1 MIWKASKFICC
12 RQKALHISFMPR
24 LAIQKDENKVLK
36 ECLTNLR
43 QDRQKDAKMMHDLLL
58 HSRELYLESINRITQ
73 KSSS

>member
-1 MIWKASKFICC
+1 
-12 RQKALHISFMPR
+12 MPR

-58 HSRELYLESINRITQ
+58 HSKELYLESINRITQ

>member
-1 MIWKASKFICC
+1 MDKK
-12 RQKALHISFMPR
+12 LVFMEACIHCSYR

-36 ECLTNLR
+36 ECLIDLR
-43 QDRQKDAKMMHDLLL
+43 QDRQKDTKMMHDLLL